1 MRYDDRER
9 KWATLMRAANGGD
22 AASYRVLLRELAPV
36 LRALTRRGLYRAGMA
51 ETDAEDVVQETL
63 LALHLKRQT
72 WDADALIVPWIWAIA
87 RHKLIDALRRRGRR
101 IELPIDDFAEVLSCS
116 DPEPDSVVG
125 DVRRHLEELP
135 KGQQNVVRLI
145 AVEGVSITETASL
158 LSMSNGAVRVSLHRG
173 LAALAAKFRELD
185 HGDG

>member
-63 LALHLKRQT
+63 LAMHLKRQT
-72 WDADALIVPWIWAIA
+72 WDADALIVPWI
-87 RHKLIDALRRRGRR
+87 GR
-101 IELPIDDFAEVLSCS
+101 S
-116 DPEPDSVVG
+116 
-125 DVRRHLEELP
+125 
-135 KGQQNVVRLI
+135 
-145 AVEGVSITETASL
+145 
-158 LSMSNGAVRVSLHRG
+158 RVTN
-173 LAALAAKFRELD
+173 
-185 HGDG
+185 